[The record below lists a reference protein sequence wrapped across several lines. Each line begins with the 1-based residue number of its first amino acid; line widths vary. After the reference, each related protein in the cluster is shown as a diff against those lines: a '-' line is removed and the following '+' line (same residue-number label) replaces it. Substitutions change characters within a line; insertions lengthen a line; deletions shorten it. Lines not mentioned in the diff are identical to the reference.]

1 MRRWKAALACRG
13 GKSAARN
20 MPQSDTA
27 REDGGEGSMEQGE
40 QMPWLLDSRHV
51 EMECLKEIVKSLSY
65 TKEKLLEIIINPGN
79 YDEETVQRAWD
90 HLNMID
96 EGLLARKDG
105 LLSAEIHRSLIE
117 IKKKLKKMKRQ
128 CDKRERPLSQDR
140 GDGE

>member
-1 MRRWKAALACRG
+1 MQEWKAALAYRG
-13 GKSAARN
+13 GKSAVRN
-20 MPQSDTA
+20 MPQSDNA
-27 REDGGEGSMEQGE
+27 REDEGGGSMEQGE

-51 EMECLKEIVKSLSY
+51 EAECLKEIVKSLSY
-65 TKEKLLEIIINPGN
+65 TKEKLLEIITNPGN

-105 LLSAEIHRSLIE
+105 LLSAKIHHALME
-117 IKKKLKKMKRQ
+117 VKKELKRMRKLRGE
-128 CDKRERPLSQDR
+128 RERPLSQDR

>member
-1 MRRWKAALACRG
+1 MEGSAGLSRREVSCQEHASERHRAGRW
-13 GKSAARN
+13 
-20 MPQSDTA
+20 
-27 REDGGEGSMEQGE
+27 GEGSMEQGE